1 MGGEVIIVAL
11 IFGTIFGVYYLHYST
26 RNKERLALIDKG
38 ADASIFNQ
46 GRRSGVPMWKILI
59 LNLAL
64 LLVGI
69 GLAIFIAALLS
80 DVLGMDEDVA
90 YPGTILVMAGL
101 GLFAGFN
108 LTKRLE
114 GSN

>member
-11 IFGTIFGVYYLHYST
+11 VFGTIFGISYLYYST

-46 GRRSGVPMWKILI
+46 GRRSGVPMWKIMI
-59 LNLAL
+59 LNIAL

-69 GLAIFIAALLS
+69 GLAVFIAALLTEAG
-80 DVLGMDEDVA
+80 LDEDVA
-90 YPGTILVMAGL
+90 YPGTIFVMAGL
-101 GLFAGFN
+101 GLFAGYT
-108 LTKRLE
+108 LTKKLE
-114 GSN
+114 DSH